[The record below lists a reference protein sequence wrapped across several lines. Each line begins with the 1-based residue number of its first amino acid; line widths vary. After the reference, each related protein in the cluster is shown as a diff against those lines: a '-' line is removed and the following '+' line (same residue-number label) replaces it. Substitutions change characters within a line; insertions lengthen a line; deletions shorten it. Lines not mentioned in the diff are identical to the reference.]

1 MDEYAPYT
9 PKFTKHGFEK
19 LKIPKKLYQHFR
31 KKLEKND
38 KPENWE
44 PEMTLAPGTINN
56 RVGVEVSNNFN
67 KRKLDNIIFFILGF
81 TKWKTCRC
89 CISSNS
95 TVVGGQ

>member
-56 RVGVEVSNNFN
+56 RVGVEVGN
-67 KRKLDNIIFFILGF
+67 KKCLANIIFSVKVFNEHF
-81 TKWKTCRC
+81 
-89 CISSNS
+89 
-95 TVVGGQ
+95 